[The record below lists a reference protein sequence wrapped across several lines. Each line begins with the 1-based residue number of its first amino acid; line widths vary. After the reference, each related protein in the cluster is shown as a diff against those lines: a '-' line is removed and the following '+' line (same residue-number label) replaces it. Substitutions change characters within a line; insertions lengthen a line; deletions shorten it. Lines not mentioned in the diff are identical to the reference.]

1 MRWVTRI
8 GLLSLVLTASACA
21 TLTNLKSTTS
31 DEQIAQV
38 SIQSISDVPDRWQA
52 AQTTIGSVQIGWI
65 EALGD
70 DTLTGL
76 VKEAQA
82 NNRNL
87 QAAALN
93 VEWSW
98 ALARQAGVAL
108 RPNVGFSSGANRQV
122 FIDGPIPDSA
132 GINWGLQTGWEI
144 DVWGRIK
151 AGQKAAI
158 ASAQSTEA
166 DYRFTQHSI
175 AAAVANAYFIGLE
188 AALQAQVALQTLDT
202 LSETNRVVNVQYA
215 EGMAMAQDVAL
226 SASDLASTRASL
238 IAAEGSFRDAL
249 KALEVLV
256 GRYPAGELEIREAL
270 PAVPTLPAAGLP
282 SQLLERRPDVIAAER
297 TVAASFYA
305 LDQARVANLPR
316 LSLSANTGG
325 NSSQLLNI
333 FDPKNIL
340 INIASSVTAPVF
352 DAGLNKFQIEQAE
365 IEQKQA
371 VASYAQT
378 ALTAF
383 QEVETSLNQMQVVEA
398 RANALREAA
407 SQSDQALNIAMIR
420 YNEGETDLLDML
432 TIQQRVF
439 NAQSALVSAER
450 ARLDNWIDLNLALG
464 GHW

>member
-1 MRWVTRI
+1 MSHFKLAI
-8 GLLSLVLTASACA
+8 LLGTSLIFCGCS
-21 TLTNLKSTTS
+21 TLSELKSETPDAT
-31 DEQIAQV
+31 IKAGAQ
-38 SIQSISDVPDRWQA
+38 QSVTDIPDRWAA
-52 AQTTIGSVQIGWI
+52 AQTQVGEVRIGWI
-65 EALGD
+65 DALAD
-70 DTLTGL
+70 PILSGL
-76 VKEAQA
+76 VDDAQN

-93 VEWSW
+93 VQRSW
-98 ALARQAGVAL
+98 ILARQAGVGL
-108 RPNVGFSSGANRQV
+108 KPNVGLNLGTNRQV
-122 FIDGPIPDSA
+122 FLDGPIPDTA
-132 GINWGLQTGWEI
+132 AFNWGVQAGWDADI
-144 DVWGRIK
+144 WGRIK
-151 AGQKAAI
+151 AGEKAAV

-188 AALQAQVALQTLDT
+188 AALQAQVARQTMAT

-238 IAAEGSFRDAL
+238 IAAEGSYRDAI

-256 GRYPAGELEIREAL
+256 GRYPAGAIQTRT
-270 PAVPTLPAAGLP
+270 TLPNVPPMPPAGLP
-282 SQLLERRPDVIAAER
+282 SSLLERRPDIVAAER
-297 TVAASFYA
+297 KIAASFYA
-305 LDQARVANLPR
+305 LDQAKVTNLPS

-325 NSSQLLNI
+325 NSSQFLNI
-333 FDPKNIL
+333 LDPKNIL
-340 INIASSVTAPVF
+340 LNIAGSITAPLF
-352 DAGLNKFQIEQAE
+352 DAGFNKLQIQQAE
-365 IEQKQA
+365 IEQQQA

-383 QEVETSLNQMQVVEA
+383 QEVEIALNQTLVVKD
-398 RANALREAA
+398 RAEALREAA
-407 SQSDQALNIAMIR
+407 SQSNRALEIAMVR
-420 YNEGETDLLDML
+420 YEEGETDLLDML

-450 ARLDNWIDLNLALG
+450 ARLDAWIDLNLALG